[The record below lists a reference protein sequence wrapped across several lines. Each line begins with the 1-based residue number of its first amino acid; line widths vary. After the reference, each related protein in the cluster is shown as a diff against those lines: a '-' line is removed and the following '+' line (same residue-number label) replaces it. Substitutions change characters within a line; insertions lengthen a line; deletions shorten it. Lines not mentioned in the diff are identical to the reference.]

1 MFKLIAQDKNKFKK
15 LIYNF
20 YCELLELYEKN
31 HLVIRFF
38 DYIVSDDVGCSYQQ
52 RPRALDS
59 YFYNQ
64 HKEEVESLTSFVA
77 LLQFCENKLVVDDVF
92 SLKHNLY
99 DIGQDLFNKYNLE
112 SKLPSNYKLNFNPI
126 SLEKLIFNSLENLES
141 LGASTQNWKNKKIY
155 YCLEMFDVY
164 EDIVISLKEE
174 KIFIKKLNNE
184 EKTEL
189 LSADFM
195 RTVSMRDS
203 LFFSSAI
210 ISSRELENNELENIL
225 VLLRIYKE
233 GDFRCCYV
241 AKIIDG
247 IVEKKCWYMMGTT
260 DLHEQSYRER
270 KEVMTRSL
278 YEVDLLG
285 NKEISKFFNENLEKI
300 NDYSFAVSCL
310 NSLYFLDEQF
320 KIPQAFYILE
330 SFFPQIDSE
339 LNYRLSLYL
348 TKLLKQDYDF
358 GKKIKFLYDLRS
370 KIVHGSYSK
379 DRKNPK
385 KDKSKRDFWDYY
397 EKYFNKDIAQAN
409 DFILDVVRR
418 VWKEFLKNGQL
429 ENDKFEKKYIYNEK
443 TQ

>member
-1 MFKLIAQDKNKFKK
+1 MKELTTQDKEKFKD
-15 LIYNF
+15 LVYNF
-20 YCELLELYEKN
+20 YCDLLKLYEKN
-31 HLVIRFF
+31 RLVIRFF

-52 RPRALDS
+52 KPKALNS

-64 HKEEVESLTSFVA
+64 YKGEVESLTSFIA
-77 LLQFCENKLVVDDVF
+77 LLQFCEDNLAVIDVF

-112 SKLPSNYKLNFNPI
+112 SNLPSNYKLNFNPV
-126 SLEKLIFNSLENLES
+126 SSEKLIFNSLENLEV
-141 LGASTQNWKNKKIY
+141 LGLSTQDWKNKKIY

-164 EDIVISLKEE
+164 EDIVILFKGEE
-174 KIFIKKLNNE
+174 IFIKRLSNE

-203 LFFSSAI
+203 LFFGSAI
-210 ISSRELENNELENIL
+210 VSPRELENNELENIL
-225 VLLRIYKE
+225 ALLRIYQE

-241 AKIIDG
+241 AKIVDG

-260 DLHEQSYRER
+260 DLHEQSYKEC

-278 YEVDLLG
+278 YEVNLLE
-285 NKEISKFFNENLEKI
+285 NVEINKFFSENLEKI
-300 NDYSFAVSCL
+300 DDYPFAVSCL

-330 SFFPQIDSE
+330 SFFPNIKSE
-339 LNYRLSLYL
+339 LSFRLVLYI
-348 TKLLKQDYDF
+348 TKLLKENHNFSQRLSV
-358 GKKIKFLYDLRS
+358 LYDLRS
-370 KIVHGSYSK
+370 KIVHGNSK
-379 DRKNPK
+379 ERDKNLK
-385 KDKSKRDFWDYY
+385 KNFDGKI
-397 EKYFNKDIAQAN
+397 EVAN

-418 VWKEFLKNGQL
+418 VWKVFLKNDKL
-429 ENDKFEKKYIYNEK
+429 ESDQFEKKYIYNEK
-443 TQ
+443 IN